1 MSPLYEYGILDD
13 KSDYRI
19 HVGFNIKRVYV
30 FPTKNA
36 AELIRENNNRYKVG
50 YATQPGALGSITGS
64 GWLVPWRDIEGCKEV
79 KIPIPVWLRNQPLS
93 NDNTSI
99 KGQKAITVCMEM
111 LQRGLIPISL
121 TPICVS
127 DLEMQIEGKDLLVIR
142 SEMSVQVKCDAKC
155 GGDSRNWPHWTGN
168 LFLQKGERNIFG
180 AY

>member
-1 MSPLYEYGILDD
+1 MHPPAFPAKFDARLGKGQFAEPTDRILFT
-13 KSDYRI
+13 RCN
-19 HVGFNIKRVYV
+19 HVV
-30 FPTKNA
+30 
-36 AELIRENNNRYKVG
+36 IR
-50 YATQPGALGSITGS
+50 LG
-64 GWLVPWRDIEGCKEV
+64 LLQD
-79 KIPIPVWLRNQPLS
+79 QPLS